1 MFASLKTIQKFLAVV
16 ISLII
21 LFLAVKGVIWITK
34 RLEENRILKQVI
46 ARLSADSR
54 IAEVLVT
61 KSTFNE
67 ETGKIETT
75 IKFLEY
81 DSRGNPLRPRYF
93 TFQGNIIQFQAL
105 VIRFQDKLVQ
115 AGDKLRGKSAYIFLR
130 AFMLEDKNTQV
141 FNLAEINQ
149 IPEGYKIQGVEH
161 EFERNLW
168 TEFWQYALDPQ
179 ARQRS
184 MIKNAQIEAPG
195 SMFLPGTIYTLK
207 IEHDGGIRID
217 AEPVPEILKGE
228 AV

>member
-1 MFASLKTIQKFLAVV
+1 MFSLKKLKQLLSILL
-16 ISLII
+16 SCLI
-21 LFLAVKGVIWITK
+21 LFFAAKGIIWIGK
-34 RLEENRILKQVI
+34 RIEENRILKQVI

-61 KSTFNE
+61 KSALNE

-81 DSRGNPLRPRYF
+81 DSKGKPLKPRYF

-105 VIRFQDKLVQ
+105 VIRFQDKLVE
-115 AGDKLRGKSAYIFLR
+115 AGDKIRGKSAYIFLR
-130 AFMLEDKNTQV
+130 AFMLDERNTQV
-141 FNLAEINQ
+141 FNIAEINQ
-149 IPEGYKIQGVEH
+149 IPEGYKIPGAENQ
-161 EFERNLW
+161 FERSLW
-168 TEFWQYALDPQ
+168 AEFWQYALDPKW
-179 ARQRS
+179 RQRS
-184 MIKNAQIEAPG
+184 QIKNAQIEAPG

-217 AEPVPEILKGE
+217 AEPIPEILKGE

>member
-1 MFASLKTIQKFLAVV
+1 MLLLKQANKIPAILISCVLLFFL
-16 ISLII
+16 
-21 LFLAVKGVIWITK
+21 VKGGIWIAK
-34 RLEENRILKQVI
+34 RIEENRILKQVI
-46 ARLSADSR
+46 TRLSADSR

-61 KSTFNE
+61 KSAFNE
-67 ETGKIETT
+67 ETSKIETT

-81 DSRGNPLRPRYF
+81 DSKGIPLAPKYF

-130 AFMLEDKNTQV
+130 AFMLDERNTQV
-141 FNLAEINQ
+141 FNLTEINQ
-149 IPEGYKIQGVEH
+149 IPQGYKIQGIEN
-161 EFERNLW
+161 EFEQSLW
-168 TEFWQYALDPQ
+168 SEFWQYALDPKS
-179 ARQRS
+179 RQRS
-184 MIKNAQIEAPG
+184 QIKNAQIEAPG

>member
-1 MFASLKTIQKFLAVV
+1 MLPFKRIKQILSVFLVF
-16 ISLII
+16 LI
-21 LFLAVKGVIWITK
+21 LFFAVKGVIWLSK
-34 RLEENRILKQVI
+34 RLEENRILKQVVK
-46 ARLSADSR
+46 RLSADSR

-61 KSTFNE
+61 QSAFNE

-81 DSRGNPLRPRYF
+81 DSKGQPLKPRYF

-105 VIRFQDKLVQ
+105 VIRFEDKLVQ
-115 AGDKLRGKSAYIFLR
+115 AGDKLKGKSAYIFLR
-130 AFMLEDKNTQV
+130 AFMLDDRNTQM
-141 FNLAEINQ
+141 FNISEINQ
-149 IPEGYKIQGVEH
+149 IPEGYKIPGAEN
-161 EFERNLW
+161 EFERGLW
-168 TEFWQYALDPQ
+168 SEFWAYALNPKV
-179 ARQRS
+179 RQRS

>member
-1 MFASLKTIQKFLAVV
+1 MFSFKNIKQIL
-16 ISLII
+16 SII
-21 LFLAVKGVIWITK
+21 LTCLVLFFAAKGIIWLSK
-34 RLEENRILKQVI
+34 RLEENQILKQVI
-46 ARLSADSR
+46 KRLSADSR

-61 KSTFNE
+61 QSAFNE

-81 DSRGNPLRPRYF
+81 DSKGSPLKPRYF
-93 TFQGNIIQFQAL
+93 MFQGNIIQFQAL

-115 AGDKLRGKSAYIFLR
+115 AGDKLKGKSAYVFLR
-130 AFMLEDKNTQV
+130 VFMLDDKNTQM
-141 FNLAEINQ
+141 FNISEINQ
-149 IPEGYKIQGVEH
+149 IPEGYKIQGIEN

-168 TEFWQYALDPQ
+168 AEFWAYALDPKV
-179 ARQRS
+179 RQRS

-217 AEPVPEILKGE
+217 AEPIPEILKGE